1 MAQETTVLKCE
12 DIALLAILDVL
23 EADLGTIRGR
33 NELGVNYRTFAKCR
47 DTREVTPLMR
57 RVLKKYVGW
66 GPVVDSPVIVKP
78 PAEEEEAYGST
89 ENPYETLSLRVED
102 LEAENRELRQANETQ
117 TAHIADWGLR
127 LASLGE
133 RRCKKGAGG
142 LLPWKRH
149 TKKEDVITDRF
160 MDPPE
165 PEVVTLE
172 HRLGE
177 EKVFGRAA
185 PSVAE
190 WREVKR
196 TESTLAEPVEQ
207 AEARVRRLSLEKVL
221 IKEFRLALP
230 PCTEPLDDDALD
242 KETHRLSSD
251 FVYAYSDLVKAKQR
265 QLRGGN

>member
-12 DIALLAILDVL
+12 DIALLAILDAL
-23 EADLGTIRGR
+23 KADLGTTRAR
-33 NELGVNYRTFAKCR
+33 KELGVNYRTFAKCR

-66 GPVVDSPVIVKP
+66 GPVVDSPVMVKP
-78 PAEEEEAYGST
+78 LAGEEEAYRST
-89 ENPYETLSLRVED
+89 EDPYETLSLRVED

-117 TAHIADWGLR
+117 TAHIADWALR
-127 LASLGE
+127 FASLGE
-133 RRCKKGAGG
+133 RRRKVGAGG

-149 TKKEDVITDRF
+149 TKKEEVITDRF

-165 PEVVTLE
+165 AGVVTLE

-185 PSVAE
+185 PSVTE

-196 TESTLAEPVEQ
+196 TESTSKDRLEQ
-207 AEARVRRLSLEKVL
+207 AEARVCRLNLERVL
-221 IKEFRLALP
+221 IDEFRLTLP
-230 PCTEPLDDDALD
+230 PYTEPWDFDARG
-242 KETHRLSSD
+242 KESHKRRSAL
-251 FVYAYSDLVKAKQR
+251 VYANSDLEKARQR
-265 QLRGGN
+265 QL

>member
-1 MAQETTVLKCE
+1 MAQETTALKCE

-23 EADLGTIRGR
+23 EADLGTTRGR
-33 NELGVNYRTFAKCR
+33 KELGVNYRTFAKCR

-57 RVLKKYVGW
+57 RELKKYVGW

-89 ENPYETLSLRVED
+89 EDPYETLSLKVED

-117 TAHIADWGLR
+117 TAHIADWAVR

-133 RRCKKGAGG
+133 RRLKVGAGS
-142 LLPWKRH
+142 LLPWKRN
-149 TKKEDVITDRF
+149 TYEEEGLTERF
-160 MDPPE
+160 LDPPKSG
-165 PEVVTLE
+165 VVSLE

-177 EKVFGRAA
+177 ERVFGRAA

-207 AEARVRRLSLEKVL
+207 AEARVRRLNLEKVL

-251 FVYAYSDLVKAKQR
+251 FVYAYSDLAKAR
-265 QLRGGN
+265 RGQPRRGD

>member
-1 MAQETTVLKCE
+1 MAQETTALKCE

-23 EADLGTIRGR
+23 EADLGTTRGR
-33 NELGVNYRTFAKCR
+33 KELGVNYRTFAKCR

-57 RVLKKYVGW
+57 RKLKKYVGW

-78 PAEEEEAYGST
+78 LAGEEEAYGST
-89 ENPYETLSLRVED
+89 EDPYETLSLRVED

-133 RRCKKGAGG
+133 RRRKVGLGG
-142 LLPWKRH
+142 LLSRKRH
-149 TKKEDVITDRF
+149 TKEEEFITDKF
-160 MDPPE
+160 MAPPE
-165 PEVVTLE
+165 PGVVTLE

-185 PSVAE
+185 PSVTK
-190 WREVKR
+190 WREVQR
-196 TESTLAEPVEQ
+196 TESTSSEPVEQ
-207 AEARVRRLSLEKVL
+207 AEARVRRLRLEKVL

-251 FVYAYSDLVKAKQR
+251 FVYAYSDLAKAR
-265 QLRGGN
+265 RGQL

>member
-1 MAQETTVLKCE
+1 MEKAQETTALKCE

-23 EADLGTIRGR
+23 EADLGTVRGR
-33 NELGVNYRTFAKCR
+33 KELGVNYRTFAKCR

-66 GPVVDSPVIVKP
+66 GPVVESPVVVNP
-78 PAEEEEAYGST
+78 PAEEVAYGST
-89 ENPYETLSLRVED
+89 EDPYETLSLRVED

-117 TAHIADWGLR
+117 TAHIADWALR

-133 RRCKKGAGG
+133 RRRKVGVGG
-142 LLPWKRH
+142 LLSWKRH
-149 TKKEDVITDRF
+149 TTEEEFITDKF

-165 PEVVTLE
+165 PKVVTLE

-185 PSVAE
+185 PSVTE

-207 AEARVRRLSLEKVL
+207 AEARVRRLNLERVL
-221 IKEFRLALP
+221 IEEFRLTLP
-230 PCTEPLDDDALD
+230 PYTEPLDFNARG
-242 KETHRLSSD
+242 KESHKRRSD
-251 FVYAYSDLVKAKQR
+251 LVYANSDLVKARQR
-265 QLRGGN
+265 QL